1 MRGHTQA
8 GFGGIGMEDDEY
20 SSYEINQKN
29 YLQIALL
36 NGILK
41 SQRKI
46 RYLYLEKKLVL
57 P

>member
-1 MRGHTQA
+1 
-8 GFGGIGMEDDEY
+8 MEDDEY
-20 SSYEINQKN
+20 SPYEINQKN
-29 YLQIALL
+29 CLQIALL

-46 RYLYLEKKLVL
+46 KYLYLEKKLVL